1 MNRIRLWIPSKRVG
15 EDSPEDQEKKLR
27 KQIDDIEKELGIA
40 AAPRSSQQTLTIE
53 QYRMII
59 EQLQIRLAGVKELK
73 KSKQNALATLH
84 AEETRALDDIM
95 AKELLLQG
103 GSIPDQ
109 IDAIDKRPDILT
121 KIIAESSSAVLKKAA
136 EKSLVDLRNE
146 EKTLLKEQFQNY
158 QDKQTELTN
167 KQQEVTSIVSSV
179 HFLEQTDLSVVLS
192 NVQRRVNR
200 IKELQTR
207 INDELTTRER
217 LYNDA
222 EKTEEENIIELVRYF
237 IVVIVSKK
245 MLKQQVTDDTF
256 TKDKERKRRINSFTA
271 DMVKPLPE
279 MPFNILEEIRT
290 IFSESYEAFVR
301 RDKGRKKGGGGFFD

>member
-40 AAPRSSQQTLTIE
+40 AAPRSSRQTLTIE

-103 GSIPDQ
+103 GSIQAQ
-109 IDAIDKRPDILT
+109 IDAIDKRPVILT
-121 KIIAESSSAVLKKAA
+121 NIIAESSSAVLKKAA
-136 EKSLVDLRNE
+136 TQSLVDLRNE
-146 EKTLLKEQFQNY
+146 EKTLLKNQFQNY
-158 QDKQTELTN
+158 QDKQSKLIN

-237 IVVIVSKK
+237 IVVIVTKK
-245 MLKQQVTDDTF
+245 MRKQQVTDETF
-256 TKDKERKRRINSFTA
+256 TKDKERERRIKSFA
-271 DMVKPLPE
+271 EDMVKPLPE

>member
-1 MNRIRLWIPSKRVG
+1 
-15 EDSPEDQEKKLR
+15 
-27 KQIDDIEKELGIA
+27 
-40 AAPRSSQQTLTIE
+40 
-53 QYRMII
+53 MII
-59 EQLQIRLAGVKELK
+59 EQLQKRLTAVEELK
-73 KSKQNALATLH
+73 KSKRNALATLH

-121 KIIAESSSAVLKKAA
+121 KIIAESSSSAVLKKAA
-136 EKSLVDLRNE
+136 TQSLVDLRNE
-146 EKTLLKEQFQNY
+146 EKRLLKNQFQNY
-158 QDKQTELTN
+158 QEKQSELTK

-222 EKTEEENIIELVRYF
+222 EEANIRELVRYF
-237 IVVIVSKK
+237 IVVIVTKK
-245 MLKQQVTDDTF
+245 MRKQQVTDETF
-256 TKDKERKRRINSFTA
+256 TKDKERKRRIKSFA
-271 DMVKPLPE
+271 EDMVKPLPE

-290 IFSESYEAFVR
+290 IFSESYDAFVR
-301 RDKGRKKGGGGFFD
+301 RDKGGGGFFD